1 MLHEQWLVCDAIVY
15 DAFTMTDAMKLR
27 RRPSIAVATAA
38 GLLILL
44 ACSPSESAEGQGSAR
59 AAGRVRAA
67 AEAARLDTAR
77 LARAYSRA
85 AELPRLR
92 SLLVEWRGLV
102 VGERYYRGASRASP
116 ANIKSASKS
125 IISALVGIAIS
136 RGDLRGTHQ
145 TIGELLPAQT
155 RALDSA
161 KRAITIDDL
170 LTMRTGL
177 ESTSFWNY
185 GRFVSSRNWVRYA
198 LSQPVIAPR
207 GATGPMIYSTG
218 STHILSAILTRA
230 TGMSTHRYAE
240 RFLAAPLGIRL
251 RPWTTDPQGIYF
263 GGNDMRMTPREMLA
277 VGRMYLNGGRVAAGA
292 PGMFRQVLPK
302 SWIDSSWV
310 ARTRSGWSGHEY
322 GYGWWIRRA
331 WTRNGQHAVYYAW
344 GYGGQ
349 FIFVVPSVELV
360 VVTTSDPETR
370 SREQGHL
377 EAIYSLLDTEII
389 PAVGG

>member
-1 MLHEQWLVCDAIVY
+1 MFPRLASLG
-15 DAFTMTDAMKLR
+15 
-27 RRPSIAVATAA
+27 AVT
-38 GLLILL
+38 LLLL
-44 ACSPSESAEGQGSAR
+44 APAGNAQGRVGADLSTAAR
-59 AAGRVRAA
+59 AAG
-67 AEAARLDTAR
+67 
-77 LARAYSRA
+77 
-85 AELPRLR
+85 ELPQLH
-92 SLLVEWRGLV
+92 SLLVSVRGELLLEHYAPKIKA
-102 VGERYYRGASRASP
+102 GGL
-116 ANIKSASKS
+116 ANIKSASKN
-125 IISALVGIAIS
+125 IISTLVGIAIS

-145 TIGELLPAQT
+145 TIGDLLPTQA
-155 RALDSA
+155 RGLDSA
-161 KRAITIDDL
+161 KRAITIEDL

-185 GRFVSSRNWVRYA
+185 GRFVSSRNWVRFA

-207 GATGPMIYSTG
+207 GETGPMIYSTG

-240 RFLAAPLGIRL
+240 RFLGAPLGIRL

-263 GGNDMRMTPREMLA
+263 GGNEMRMTPREMLA
-277 VGRMYLNGGRVAAGA
+277 FGRMYLNGGRVAAGA

-302 SWIDSSWV
+302 TWIDSSWV

-322 GYGWWIRRA
+322 GYGWWIRNA
-331 WTRNGQHAVYYAW
+331 WSPNGQHPVYYAW

-349 FIFVVPSVELV
+349 FIFVVPSLELV

-377 EAIYSLLDTEII
+377 EAIYSLLDSEII